1 MVNNLTR
8 SPFPNRR
15 ILPTQSSSALYER
28 HASLFFPLSRLF
40 AFSDSVL
47 VSPSSV
53 GAFFFFWLFSLTC
66 KTEVFFFFSPGALD
80 ETTREHIRRLKLHL
94 FSIEKKS
101 ERERA
106 HLKNLV
112 HKLSFIEEKEK
123 STAILK

>member
-1 MVNNLTR
+1 MKDT
-8 SPFPNRR
+8 
-15 ILPTQSSSALYER
+15 
-28 HASLFFPLSRLF
+28 PLC
-40 AFSDSVL
+40 FSHFL
-47 VSPSSV
+47 VSLLSV
-53 GAFFFFWLFSLTC
+53 FRCLSPLHHTGFFFFFGFFHSRV
-66 KTEVFFFFSPGALD
+66 KQRSFFFFSPGALD
-80 ETTREHIRRLKLHL
+80 EATREHIRRLKLHL